1 MEPSGPGGHAGTSRL
16 GSAGRRSQR
25 KGRGL
30 AQAEPSRRARPS
42 ATAPGHSPVSA
53 RLADTKPALRH
64 VALLIETSGSYGRGL
79 LRGVAKYNREHGGWS
94 THFQPRG
101 LGQPPPQWL
110 KDWKGDG
117 ILARIDTP
125 EMTQILQ
132 HLGIP
137 VINLRGMV
145 PEPPFPY
152 VKGDHARV
160 SNLAAE
166 HLLERGLKN
175 FAFVGRPAGVHSGL
189 DERREAFC
197 RAIAAANYACDI
209 YPAAALDSW
218 EQEQDKLTAWLKALP
233 KPTGIMACND
243 ERGLLVLDACRRAGV
258 AVPDEVAVIGVDNDD
273 YLCELSIP
281 QLTSVDVNAEQI
293 GYQAAQLLDQ
303 LMAGRKANERQVV
316 PPRGVVTRLSTD
328 VVASDDDEV
337 NRAIRFIRERGC
349 RGLRVKDVLAHLGI
363 SRASLQQRMKRVIG
377 HTIHEEIERLRLSR
391 VKELLLRPDMT
402 IKQVAREAGFSS
414 VQYMTRVFR
423 VAMGETPARYR
434 DHRDKGRGR

>member
-1 MEPSGPGGHAGTSRL
+1 
-16 GSAGRRSQR
+16 
-25 KGRGL
+25 
-30 AQAEPSRRARPS
+30 
-42 ATAPGHSPVSA
+42 
-53 RLADTKPALRH
+53 
-64 VALLIETSGSYGRGL
+64 
-79 LRGVAKYNREHGGWS
+79 
-94 THFQPRG
+94 
-101 LGQPPPQWL
+101 
-110 KDWKGDG
+110 
-117 ILARIDTP
+117 
-125 EMTQILQ
+125 
-132 HLGIP
+132 
-137 VINLRGMV
+137 
-145 PEPPFPY
+145 
-152 VKGDHARV
+152 
-160 SNLAAE
+160 
-166 HLLERGLKN
+166 
-175 FAFVGRPAGVHSGL
+175 
-189 DERREAFC
+189 
-197 RAIAAANYACDI
+197 
-209 YPAAALDSW
+209 
-218 EQEQDKLTAWLKALP
+218 
-233 KPTGIMACND
+233 
-243 ERGLLVLDACRRAGV
+243 
-258 AVPDEVAVIGVDNDD
+258 
-273 YLCELSIP
+273 
-281 QLTSVDVNAEQI
+281 LTSVDVNAEQI